1 VKLAYVGVTL
11 AAIGL
16 CAGQTVTRPKIV
28 GIAHIGLETN
38 DIKAA
43 DEFYGHALGY
53 EHFSLDKATGG
64 LMLNYYKVND
74 HQYIEIFP
82 DLKTEEQDR
91 LSHIAFETDNIQQL
105 RDYLAG
111 KGVKVPATLKAGLDG
126 NVSFMIDEPSGH
138 RVEFVEYKPGS
149 LHSTRFG
156 KMMPESRVAKR
167 MIHVGF
173 TVEDRAAEDKLFG
186 EILGFQLMWSGGRTD
201 GATDWVDMRVPDG
214 SDWLEY
220 MLNAK
225 DLTPKRRGVL
235 NHMGLGVEDIQ
246 APYPVVKERGYAPPQ
261 PPQIGRDG
269 KWQLNLYDPNLTRAE
284 LMEFKPVQKPCC
296 SEMILPKVVVKQ

>member
-1 VKLAYVGVTL
+1 MKLVAI
-11 AAIGL
+11 AIGL
-16 CAGQTVTRPKIV
+16 AVTLCPAQQVKRPKIV
-28 GIAHIGLETN
+28 GVAHIGLETN
-38 DIKAA
+38 DMNAA
-43 DEFYGHALGY
+43 EAFYGKALGY
-53 EHFSLDKATGG
+53 EHFSLDKPAGG

-105 RDYLAG
+105 RDYLAS
-111 KGVKVPATLKAGLDG
+111 KGVKVPATLKLGLDG
-126 NVSFMIDEPSGH
+126 NISIMIDEPGGH

-149 LHSTRFG
+149 LHSSRFG
-156 KMMPESRVAKR
+156 KLMPETRVSKR
-167 MIHVGF
+167 IIHVGF

-186 EILGFQLMWSGGRTD
+186 DILGFQLMWSGGRKD
-201 GATDWVDMRVPDG
+201 GETDWVDMRVPDG

-220 MLNAK
+220 MLNSK

-246 APYPVVKERGYAPPQ
+246 APYPVVKNRGYQPPQ

-269 KWQLNLYDPNLTRAE
+269 KWQLNLYDPNMTRAE

-296 SEMILPKVVVKQ
+296 SEMILPKVQLKQ

>member
-1 VKLAYVGVTL
+1 MRSLVCAMLMGA
-11 AAIGL
+11 GL
-16 CAGQTVTRPKIV
+16 CVAQTVQRPKIV
-28 GIAHIGLETN
+28 GVAHIGLETN

-43 DEFYGHALGY
+43 DEFYGHVLGY
-53 EHFSLDKATGG
+53 EHFSLDKPAGG

-105 RDYLAG
+105 RDYLAS
-111 KGVKVPATLKAGLDG
+111 KGVKAPGALKAGLDG
-126 NVSFMIDEPSGH
+126 NISFMIDSPSGH
-138 RVEFVEYKPGS
+138 KVEFVEYKPGS
-149 LHSTRFG
+149 LHSSRFG
-156 KMMPESRVAKR
+156 KLIPESRVAKR
-167 MIHVGF
+167 IIHVGY
-173 TVEDRAAEDKLFG
+173 TVGDRAGEDHLFKD
-186 EILGFQLMWSGGRTD
+186 ILGFEVMWTGGGTD

-220 MLNAK
+220 MLNSK

-235 NHMGLGVEDIQ
+235 NHMGLGVEEIQ
-246 APYPVVKERGYAPPQ
+246 GPYAVVKERGYNPPQ
-261 PPQIGRDG
+261 PPKIGRDG

-284 LMEFKPVQKPCC
+284 LMEFKPVEKPCC
-296 SEMILPKVVVKQ
+296 SEMILPKIQLKQ